1 MSKPWNL
8 TEAQIRRSRSPSLAE
23 STQRQAELRQAAD
36 DATISRHKF
45 TAANHLHR
53 FPLDMAEI
61 TCPDCSQT
69 SYPDDLG
76 EALDWALGH
85 QCAAPAGDSHA

>member
-1 MSKPWNL
+1 MSQDEKIP
-8 TEAQIRRSRSPSLAE
+8 
-23 STQRQAELRQAAD
+23 
-36 DATISRHKF
+36 RHKF
-45 TAANHLHR
+45 TTAYHLHR

-61 TCPDCSQT
+61 TCPDCSAT

-85 QCAAPAGDSHA
+85 QCAFPEDAK

>member
-1 MSKPWNL
+1 MTGPWNL
-8 TEAQIRRSRSPSLAE
+8 TEAQRRQFREAHAE
-23 STQRQAELRQAAD
+23 ATQRQEELRQAAD
-36 DATISRHKF
+36 DATIPRHKF
-45 TAANHLHR
+45 TVANHLHR

-61 TCPDCSQT
+61 TCPDCSAT

-85 QCAAPAGDSHA
+85 QCAGPGESK